1 MRRVGDRRARVRL
14 DVVGALWGTLETQKR
29 AQVVDINDTGALL
42 LVARAPAAEHGA
54 HSGADARRTEP
65 VHRGAGA
72 SRPARRP
79 VAGTYHVGVEFLSSP
94 LASP

>member
-42 LVARAPAAEHGA
+42 LSPVQLPLNTVHTLELTLEGQSLPQRCWCGTSGPAPEPAPTTSAW
-54 HSGADARRTEP
+54 SSCRRSWRLP
-65 VHRGAGA
+65 
-72 SRPARRP
+72 
-79 VAGTYHVGVEFLSSP
+79 
-94 LASP
+94 

>member
-29 AQVVDINDTGALL
+29 AQVVDINDNGALL
-42 LVARAPAAEHGA
+42 W
-54 HSGADARRTEP
+54 SP
-65 VHRGAGA
+65 VHLPLNTVHTLQLTLDGQSLSTEVLVRHV
-72 SRPARRP
+72 RPAS

-94 LASP
+94 PASP